1 MAPRKSYSIDLIKD
15 EHIRSRFKLLPGDV
29 GQSFDQLMIGHVVME
44 AFANDAFSAALEIYD
59 LLDQRQPIDYQ
70 LNILYEVA
78 MQFSRVFAKYFHPE
92 KTTKAEHWASIQK
105 CLKLPEFIG
114 MGGVQ
119 NTSIHIFG
127 LIMGLSRA
135 EHPLNAEL
143 EKIGCK
149 HYTHQQRSII
159 DGFTKKRDVLK
170 NYINTS
176 ASETEVQLYC
186 KITERLASWRS
197 VHARRVRDYISAA
210 TSKSHTLLY
219 ESSVNQ
225 KGTILEIQQQFDHRI
240 FETRQLN
247 LLKNWRRSES

>member
-1 MAPRKSYSIDLIKD
+1 
-15 EHIRSRFKLLPGDV
+15 
-29 GQSFDQLMIGHVVME
+29 
-44 AFANDAFSAALEIYD
+44 
-59 LLDQRQPIDYQ
+59 
-70 LNILYEVA
+70 
-78 MQFSRVFAKYFHPE
+78 
-92 KTTKAEHWASIQK
+92 
-105 CLKLPEFIG
+105 

-127 LIMGLSRA
+127 LIIGLSHA
-135 EHPLNAEL
+135 KHPLNAEL

-186 KITERLASWRS
+186 KITERLASWRN

-225 KGTILEIQQQFDHRI
+225 KGTIFEIQQQFDHRI

-247 LLKNWRRSES
+247 LLKDWRRSES